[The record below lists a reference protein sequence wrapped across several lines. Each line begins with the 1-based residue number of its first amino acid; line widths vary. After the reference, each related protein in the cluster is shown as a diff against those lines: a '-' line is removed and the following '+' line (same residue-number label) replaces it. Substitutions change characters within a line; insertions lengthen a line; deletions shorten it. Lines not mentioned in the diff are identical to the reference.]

1 MRKYCL
7 RGFIGVVTP
16 QNLFQTFKSKNNTVS
31 CVYKSLLDDLL
42 LCCMLFQ
49 KYCLQCELRRGTY
62 KLITF
67 TTGCHLTVRKSQPS
81 KKVNL
86 TTGSGENTKLTK
98 MFR

>member
-1 MRKYCL
+1 
-7 RGFIGVVTP
+7 
-16 QNLFQTFKSKNNTVS
+16 
-31 CVYKSLLDDLL
+31 
-42 LCCMLFQ
+42 MLFQ

-86 TTGSGENTKLTK
+86 TLGSGENTKLTK